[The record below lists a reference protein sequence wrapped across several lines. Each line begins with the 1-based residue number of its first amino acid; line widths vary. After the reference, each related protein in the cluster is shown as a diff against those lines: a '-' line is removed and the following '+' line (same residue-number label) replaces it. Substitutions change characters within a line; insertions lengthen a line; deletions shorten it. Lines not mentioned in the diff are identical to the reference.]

1 MEISREDAKWLMTVY
16 APIKDY
22 GRIDKWIDHH
32 CQAMSI
38 MRGTPVGRPE
48 CTCQYGATARIAS
61 SMYEQH
67 LSQIQAAAQEPVIE
81 EVVEQEVVKK
91 TRGRRKTGI

>member
-1 MEISREDAKWLMTVY
+1 MEISRQDAKWLIAEY
-16 APIKDY
+16 NPIRGY

-38 MRGTPVGRPE
+38 IKGTKVGRPE

-61 SMYEQH
+61 SLYEQYEA
-67 LSQIQAAAQEPVIE
+67 QILAAAAEPVIE
-81 EVVEQEVVKK
+81 NEGINQKQGSK
-91 TRGRRKTGI
+91 GKPRRKVQ